1 MKMMHWRGFW
11 IILAGLLAGHGLLF
25 IDAIAILR
33 YINALHT
40 SWLDFVMV
48 WSTRLVQAP
57 LIIVLFVLIAVFV
70 NKRAFVLSLISFT
83 VAGLSAQVLKRFV
96 FSDRLR
102 PHAVLDYET
111 WHRVEGFA
119 LAENFSFPS
128 GHSAVAFAIA
138 LSVVVSASSKAV
150 KGIALCIALLIGFSR
165 MYLLMHFYH
174 DVFAGMLLG
183 LLSAGIVYRL
193 LGRHLQHALW
203 GTPLHHGILSRSHK
217 SQ

>member
-1 MKMMHWRGFW
+1 MKMIHRRGFW
-11 IILAGLLAGHGLLF
+11 IILAGLLLF
-25 IDAIAILR
+25 VDATEILR
-33 YINALHT
+33 FINAIHT
-40 SWLDFVMV
+40 SWLDLVMV

-57 LIIVLFVLIAVFV
+57 LIIFLFLAIGILV
-70 NKRAFVLSLISFT
+70 NKRAFALSLISFT
-83 VAGLSAQVLKRFV
+83 IAGLSAQVLKRFV

-128 GHSAVAFAIA
+128 GHSAAAFAIA
-138 LSVVVSASSKAV
+138 LSIVVSTSSKAV
-150 KGIALCIALLIGFSR
+150 KGIALFTAFFIAFSR

-193 LGRHLQHALW
+193 LDRHLQHALW
-203 GTPLHHGILSRSHK
+203 WTPLYQGLLPKGHK

>member
-1 MKMMHWRGFW
+1 MHRRGFW
-11 IILAGLLAGHGLLF
+11 IVLVGMLFGHGLLF
-25 IDAIAILR
+25 IDATVILR
-33 YINALHT
+33 FINAMHT
-40 SWLDFVMV
+40 PWLDLVMM
-48 WSTRLVQAP
+48 WSTHLVQAP
-57 LIIVLFVLIAVFV
+57 LIIFLFVLIGVLV
-70 NKRAFVLSLISFT
+70 NKRAFALSLISFT
-83 VAGLSAQVLKRFV
+83 VAGLSAQALKRYV

-102 PHAVLDYET
+102 PHAILDYET

-119 LAENFSFPS
+119 LAEHFSFPS

-150 KGIALCIALLIGFSR
+150 KGIALFIALVIAFSR

-193 LGRHLQHALW
+193 LDRHLQNDLW
-203 GTPLHHGILSRSHK
+203 RTPLHYGILPKRLK
-217 SQ
+217 S

>member
-1 MKMMHWRGFW
+1 MKMIHRRGFW
-11 IILAGLLAGHGLLF
+11 IILAGLLLGHGLLF
-25 IDAIAILR
+25 VDATEILR
-33 YINALHT
+33 FINAIHT
-40 SWLDFVMV
+40 SWLDLVMV

-57 LIIVLFVLIAVFV
+57 LIIFLFLVIGILV
-70 NKRAFVLSLISFT
+70 NKRAFALSLISFT
-83 VAGLSAQVLKRFV
+83 IAGLSAQVLKRFV

-128 GHSAVAFAIA
+128 GHSAAAFAIA
-138 LSVVVSASSKAV
+138 LSIVVSTSSKAV
-150 KGIALCIALLIGFSR
+150 KGIALFTAFFIAFSR

-193 LGRHLQHALW
+193 LDRHLQHALW
-203 GTPLHHGILSRSHK
+203 WTPLYQGLLPKGHK